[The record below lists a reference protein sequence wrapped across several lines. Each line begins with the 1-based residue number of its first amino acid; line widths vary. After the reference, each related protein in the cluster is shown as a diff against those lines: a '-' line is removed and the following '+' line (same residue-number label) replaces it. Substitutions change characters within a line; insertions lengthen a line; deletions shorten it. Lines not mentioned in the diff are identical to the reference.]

1 MPYRYDIFLSY
12 PRAGHAGE
20 WVHEHFFP
28 LLRDCLAGQLPRA
41 PSIFVDTK
49 LEPGVQWPDE
59 LRRALLDSRLLVA
72 VWTPPFFL
80 SEWCMAEWTSM
91 LAREDR
97 LRAQGNLPHR
107 GLVYPVVYSDG
118 QHFDQRAKLT
128 QYQTSLS
135 SFTSPFPSFR
145 QTSGYTDFHAAMV
158 TIAQEIE
165 AQLAQVPPWEG
176 DWPIELPK
184 PGPPDPMGLPQL

>member
-1 MPYRYDIFLSY
+1 MVITAHIDRF
-12 PRAGHAGE
+12 
-20 WVHEHFFP
+20 
-28 LLRDCLAGQLPRA
+28 
-41 PSIFVDTK
+41 
-49 LEPGVQWPDE
+49 
-59 LRRALLDSRLLVA
+59 ALCVNHLVA
-72 VWTPPFFL
+72 EEHQ
-80 SEWCMAEWTSM
+80 SC
-91 LAREDR
+91 
-97 LRAQGNLPHR
+97 
-107 GLVYPVVYSDG
+107 YG